1 MFQLENILTYV
12 SANIQ
17 IIGIFIAIIGGL
29 VATKLLNMKI
39 EKDALKEK
47 LIKINKEINF
57 YNNKKIMDEEQLYE
71 INRIDYINYIYEKV
85 RQKDFRIEDYDTCNL
100 TIEQRRKIVDE
111 INEIFN
117 NAIDIFKTEHSM
129 DDIPNIIKQNHIAE
143 GTIEYLLY
151 EYVGK
156 KTRKRKTNSLGM
168 LDYTDI
174 DFSNPQIAPLSDTLL
189 ERELINRI
197 DKSDEFIEWK
207 LIEKE
212 DIESKLCALN
222 NINVKNDIIL
232 FISITFFAII
242 FPQIILSIYPIFI
255 KFKWLKYIFA
265 IYNIV
270 VFIISMFL
278 MLLYIFK
285 LFLDIKKEKYEKFN
299 MNTNNNGF
307 VKMWDNW
314 SKRRSSVPVYDLWL
328 DEYKEILES
337 NKDNEILDLGC
348 GIGADTL
355 YLIERGYNVLSC
367 DFSNEALKSIQD
379 NIPNSK
385 TLYLDMM
392 KKFPIKDNTY
402 SLIIADLS
410 LHYFDNETTIHIMRE
425 IKRILNNNG
434 ILLSRVASV
443 NDFNFGAGV
452 GEELERNYYFEG
464 DYTKRFFDFEDI
476 NKYFG
481 IIGSVEAEET
491 QMTRN
496 EDEYLKPKI
505 LYKVKVEKGK

>member
-1 MFQLENILTYV
+1 
-12 SANIQ
+12 
-17 IIGIFIAIIGGL
+17 
-29 VATKLLNMKI
+29 
-39 EKDALKEK
+39 
-47 LIKINKEINF
+47 
-57 YNNKKIMDEEQLYE
+57 
-71 INRIDYINYIYEKV
+71 
-85 RQKDFRIEDYDTCNL
+85 
-100 TIEQRRKIVDE
+100 
-111 INEIFN
+111 
-117 NAIDIFKTEHSM
+117 
-129 DDIPNIIKQNHIAE
+129 
-143 GTIEYLLY
+143 
-151 EYVGK
+151 
-156 KTRKRKTNSLGM
+156 
-168 LDYTDI
+168 
-174 DFSNPQIAPLSDTLL
+174 
-189 ERELINRI
+189 
-197 DKSDEFIEWK
+197 
-207 LIEKE
+207 
-212 DIESKLCALN
+212 
-222 NINVKNDIIL
+222 
-232 FISITFFAII
+232 
-242 FPQIILSIYPIFI
+242 
-255 KFKWLKYIFA
+255 
-265 IYNIV
+265 
-270 VFIISMFL
+270 
-278 MLLYIFK
+278 
-285 LFLDIKKEKYEKFN
+285 

-481 IIGSVEAEET
+481 IIGSVEAEKT

-505 LYKVKVEKGK
+505 LYKVKVDKGKWQLWKKFI

>member
-1 MFQLENILTYV
+1 
-12 SANIQ
+12 
-17 IIGIFIAIIGGL
+17 
-29 VATKLLNMKI
+29 
-39 EKDALKEK
+39 
-47 LIKINKEINF
+47 
-57 YNNKKIMDEEQLYE
+57 
-71 INRIDYINYIYEKV
+71 
-85 RQKDFRIEDYDTCNL
+85 
-100 TIEQRRKIVDE
+100 
-111 INEIFN
+111 
-117 NAIDIFKTEHSM
+117 
-129 DDIPNIIKQNHIAE
+129 
-143 GTIEYLLY
+143 
-151 EYVGK
+151 
-156 KTRKRKTNSLGM
+156 
-168 LDYTDI
+168 
-174 DFSNPQIAPLSDTLL
+174 
-189 ERELINRI
+189 
-197 DKSDEFIEWK
+197 
-207 LIEKE
+207 
-212 DIESKLCALN
+212 
-222 NINVKNDIIL
+222 
-232 FISITFFAII
+232 
-242 FPQIILSIYPIFI
+242 
-255 KFKWLKYIFA
+255 
-265 IYNIV
+265 
-270 VFIISMFL
+270 
-278 MLLYIFK
+278 
-285 LFLDIKKEKYEKFN
+285 

>member
-1 MFQLENILTYV
+1 
-12 SANIQ
+12 
-17 IIGIFIAIIGGL
+17 
-29 VATKLLNMKI
+29 
-39 EKDALKEK
+39 
-47 LIKINKEINF
+47 
-57 YNNKKIMDEEQLYE
+57 MDEEQLYE

-285 LFLDIKKEKYEKFN
+285 LFLNIKKEK
-299 MNTNNNGF
+299 
-307 VKMWDNW
+307 
-314 SKRRSSVPVYDLWL
+314 
-328 DEYKEILES
+328 
-337 NKDNEILDLGC
+337 
-348 GIGADTL
+348 
-355 YLIERGYNVLSC
+355 
-367 DFSNEALKSIQD
+367 
-379 NIPNSK
+379 
-385 TLYLDMM
+385 
-392 KKFPIKDNTY
+392 
-402 SLIIADLS
+402 
-410 LHYFDNETTIHIMRE
+410 
-425 IKRILNNNG
+425 
-434 ILLSRVASV
+434 
-443 NDFNFGAGV
+443 
-452 GEELERNYYFEG
+452 
-464 DYTKRFFDFEDI
+464 
-476 NKYFG
+476 
-481 IIGSVEAEET
+481 
-491 QMTRN
+491 
-496 EDEYLKPKI
+496 
-505 LYKVKVEKGK
+505 

>member
-1 MFQLENILTYV
+1 
-12 SANIQ
+12 
-17 IIGIFIAIIGGL
+17 
-29 VATKLLNMKI
+29 
-39 EKDALKEK
+39 
-47 LIKINKEINF
+47 
-57 YNNKKIMDEEQLYE
+57 
-71 INRIDYINYIYEKV
+71 
-85 RQKDFRIEDYDTCNL
+85 
-100 TIEQRRKIVDE
+100 
-111 INEIFN
+111 
-117 NAIDIFKTEHSM
+117 
-129 DDIPNIIKQNHIAE
+129 
-143 GTIEYLLY
+143 
-151 EYVGK
+151 
-156 KTRKRKTNSLGM
+156 
-168 LDYTDI
+168 
-174 DFSNPQIAPLSDTLL
+174 
-189 ERELINRI
+189 
-197 DKSDEFIEWK
+197 
-207 LIEKE
+207 
-212 DIESKLCALN
+212 
-222 NINVKNDIIL
+222 
-232 FISITFFAII
+232 
-242 FPQIILSIYPIFI
+242 
-255 KFKWLKYIFA
+255 
-265 IYNIV
+265 
-270 VFIISMFL
+270 
-278 MLLYIFK
+278 
-285 LFLDIKKEKYEKFN
+285 

-314 SKRRSSVPVYDLWL
+314 SKRRSSVAVYDLWL

-476 NKYFG
+476 NKYCG

>member
-232 FISITFFAII
+232 FISITFFANI

-285 LFLDIKKEKYEKFN
+285 LFLDIKKEK
-299 MNTNNNGF
+299 
-307 VKMWDNW
+307 
-314 SKRRSSVPVYDLWL
+314 
-328 DEYKEILES
+328 
-337 NKDNEILDLGC
+337 
-348 GIGADTL
+348 
-355 YLIERGYNVLSC
+355 
-367 DFSNEALKSIQD
+367 
-379 NIPNSK
+379 
-385 TLYLDMM
+385 
-392 KKFPIKDNTY
+392 
-402 SLIIADLS
+402 
-410 LHYFDNETTIHIMRE
+410 
-425 IKRILNNNG
+425 
-434 ILLSRVASV
+434 
-443 NDFNFGAGV
+443 
-452 GEELERNYYFEG
+452 
-464 DYTKRFFDFEDI
+464 
-476 NKYFG
+476 
-481 IIGSVEAEET
+481 
-491 QMTRN
+491 
-496 EDEYLKPKI
+496 
-505 LYKVKVEKGK
+505 

>member
-1 MFQLENILTYV
+1 
-12 SANIQ
+12 
-17 IIGIFIAIIGGL
+17 
-29 VATKLLNMKI
+29 
-39 EKDALKEK
+39 
-47 LIKINKEINF
+47 
-57 YNNKKIMDEEQLYE
+57 
-71 INRIDYINYIYEKV
+71 
-85 RQKDFRIEDYDTCNL
+85 
-100 TIEQRRKIVDE
+100 
-111 INEIFN
+111 
-117 NAIDIFKTEHSM
+117 
-129 DDIPNIIKQNHIAE
+129 
-143 GTIEYLLY
+143 
-151 EYVGK
+151 
-156 KTRKRKTNSLGM
+156 
-168 LDYTDI
+168 
-174 DFSNPQIAPLSDTLL
+174 
-189 ERELINRI
+189 
-197 DKSDEFIEWK
+197 
-207 LIEKE
+207 
-212 DIESKLCALN
+212 
-222 NINVKNDIIL
+222 
-232 FISITFFAII
+232 
-242 FPQIILSIYPIFI
+242 
-255 KFKWLKYIFA
+255 
-265 IYNIV
+265 
-270 VFIISMFL
+270 
-278 MLLYIFK
+278 
-285 LFLDIKKEKYEKFN
+285 

-410 LHYFDNETTIHIMRE
+410 LHYFDNEKTIHIMRE

-481 IIGSVEAEET
+481 IIGSVQAEET